1 MWDKKKN
8 DKDKKE
14 KLNQS
19 QLCAV
24 GRHLQC
30 NGIRWSGCE
39 CHAI

>member
-1 MWDKKKN
+1 MWDKKKK

-19 QLCAV
+19 QSCAA

-30 NGIRWSGCE
+30 NGTRCGCE